1 MIPYLKMVFERFL
14 KYNVHIFNFSCFGIV
29 HDFCQ
34 DSFRQNSFCQNY
46 FCKNS
51 FSQNS
56 FSQNSF
62 SQLTGSPN
70 PVCINARA
78 PSVRAPSVCPSAVRS
93 VRASVRP
100 FRPSVRPS
108 AIDKISKSRLY
119 KRASFSSLSPPSL
132 SLKSFNLF

>member
-34 DSFRQNSFCQNY
+34 NSFRQNSFCQNY

-78 PSVRAPSVCPSAVRS
+78 PSVRYVIHI
-93 VRASVRP
+93 P
-100 FRPSVRPS
+100 F
-108 AIDKISKSRLY
+108 
-119 KRASFSSLSPPSL
+119 PSL
-132 SLKSFNLF
+132 KNPAKSSPNSPSYLFSLKNPEKSSIDLETIFK